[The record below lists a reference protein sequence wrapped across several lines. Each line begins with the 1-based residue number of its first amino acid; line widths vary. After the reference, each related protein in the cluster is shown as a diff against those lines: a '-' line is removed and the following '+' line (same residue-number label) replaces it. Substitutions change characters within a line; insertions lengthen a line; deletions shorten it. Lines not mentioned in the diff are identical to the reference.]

1 MSFMGGL
8 VDAVHTVVIFCRH
21 RTSRYKLGNQRWITA
36 DGGKKRDG
44 PVSAASVVG
53 VA

>member
-1 MSFMGGL
+1 MSFMRGL
-8 VDAVHTVVIFCRH
+8 VDVVHTVVIFCIH
-21 RTSRYKLGNQRWITA
+21 RISRYKLGNQRWIIV
-36 DGGKKRDG
+36 DGGKEREG